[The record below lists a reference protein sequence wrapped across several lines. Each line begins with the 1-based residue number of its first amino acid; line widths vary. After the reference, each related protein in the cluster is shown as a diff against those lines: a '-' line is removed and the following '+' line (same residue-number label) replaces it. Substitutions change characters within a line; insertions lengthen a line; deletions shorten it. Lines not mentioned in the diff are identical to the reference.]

1 METNKLVGIFISIA
15 IFVFM
20 IPTIIQLISLKDAP
34 DKYTIS
40 VTSNTVSND
49 IDPSAFKEWVA
60 YWVGND
66 KFSHFNI
73 KIGNE
78 TRKAEYIVVSSSG
91 VSLNIDMESD
101 GELLIV
107 MGNNFIFDPID
118 TFSETYPGVII
129 ITPVLTS

>member
-40 VTSNTVSND
+40 VTSNTVSTD

-66 KFSHFNI
+66 NFSHFKIN
-73 KIGNE
+73 IGNE
-78 TRKAEYIVVSSSG
+78 NRNAYYISF
-91 VSLNIDMESD
+91 DSD
-101 GELLIV
+101 GVDISIAREDQVLLV
-107 MGNNFIFDPID
+107 TKSGFRFDQID
-118 TFSETYPGVII
+118 DFSETYPGVIT